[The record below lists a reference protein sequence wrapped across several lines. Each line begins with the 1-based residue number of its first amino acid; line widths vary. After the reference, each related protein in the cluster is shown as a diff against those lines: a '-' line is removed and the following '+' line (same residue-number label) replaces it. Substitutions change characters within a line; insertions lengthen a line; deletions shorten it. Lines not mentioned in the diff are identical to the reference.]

1 MSEDIIIDDLLDE
14 EEEHEYRPRR
24 NRSDFGWESL
34 ASIEQ
39 SRQNEIISE
48 IYDMM
53 SNPNEDKFKAL
64 KAEWTN
70 LPVDAEDVVARYEK
84 AIETYESRSGNIE
97 NAYRIKKD
105 LLNQAD
111 MLKDN
116 KNFRDT
122 AEKLKNLQTEWKAAG
137 FAGKDADQELWVSF
151 RAANDHFFAR
161 RNEYFEEMNLQR
173 DQAKLLKEAL
183 IEEVKEISGSTDWR
197 HTSAEMNELMNRWKK
212 AGFAGRDVD
221 DQLWEVFNAER
232 QVFYAAQKVH
242 FDELNAKY
250 DEARDKKSVLVEK
263 AEALLAKANYL
274 EDRAAMEALFE
285 EWKTVGHSGRANESK
300 LWDAFKGAQDAFY
313 TAFKAAESVDFET
326 RRYILEEEV
335 ERLDVRINAL
345 ENLNEM
351 IDIKLEALNNPSL
364 SESEKEANKEEIS
377 QLEASKASNSENLE
391 TYYSERDTLNRKL

>member
-1 MSEDIIIDDLLDE
+1 MTEDIIKDDLVEDNDR
-14 EEEHEYRPRR
+14 EYEPRR

-53 SNPNEDKFKAL
+53 SNPNEEKFKAL
-64 KAEWTN
+64 KAEWTQ
-70 LPVDAEDVVARYEK
+70 LPVDSEDVVARYEK
-84 AIETYESRSGNIE
+84 AIETYESRAGNIE
-97 NAYRIKKD
+97 NALRIKKD
-105 LLNQAD
+105 LLNQAE

-122 AEKLKNLQTEWKAAG
+122 ANKLKDLQTQWKAAG
-137 FAGKDADQELWVSF
+137 FAGKQNDQDLWISF
-151 RAANDHFFAR
+151 RAANDYFFER
-161 RNEYFEEMNLQR
+161 RNEHFVEMNEQR
-173 DQAKLLKEAL
+173 GEAKALKEAL
-183 IEEVKEISGSTDWR
+183 IAEVKEISGSTDWR
-197 HTSAEMNELMNRWKK
+197 NTSNAMNDLMSRWKK
-212 AGFAGRDVD
+212 AGFAGRDTD
-221 DQLWEVFNAER
+221 DELWEEFNTER
-232 QVFYAAQKVH
+232 QKFYAAQKVH

-250 DEARDKKSVLVEK
+250 DEARAKKEILVEK
-263 AEALLAKANYL
+263 AVALVESANFLVDKATM
-274 EDRAAMEALFE
+274 DALFE
-285 EWKTVGHSGRANESK
+285 EWKAAGHSGRAHESK

-313 TAFKAAESVDFET
+313 TGFKSAESQDFET

-364 SESEKEANKEEIS
+364 SESEKEANKEEIA
-377 QLEASKASNSENLE
+377 QLEASKESNISNLND
-391 TYYSERDTLNRKL
+391 YYNEQNELNKRL